1 VLKAHVQVQL
11 MPFPVG
17 TRGYMIDAFARRV
30 LWKAGRN
37 YNHGT
42 GHGVGL
48 CLGVHEGPAR
58 INAEPLPTALEVGMI
73 LSNEPGLYRPGEYG
87 IRIENLVTVVEA
99 GKTAFA
105 AFLGWDTLTL
115 CPYERR
121 LIDVSALDRDERA
134 WIDAYHTRVF
144 EEIGPLVGPTARAW
158 LTKACAPL

>member
-1 VLKAHVQVQL
+1 MV
-11 MPFPVG
+11 
-17 TRGYMIDAFARRV
+17 DAFARRV
-30 LWKAGRN
+30 LWKKGRQ

-58 INAEPLPTALEVGMI
+58 INAEPLPTPLEVGMI
-73 LSNEPGLYRPGEYG
+73 LSNEPGLYRPGAYG

-99 GKTAFA
+99 DRTEFA

-121 LIDVSALDRDERA
+121 LIDASALEADERA
-134 WIDAYHTRVF
+134 WIDAYHARVLQ
-144 EEIGPLVGPTARAW
+144 EIGPLVSPSARTW
-158 LTKACAPL
+158 LAAACAPL